1 VEKGKKKQNTTKKAS
16 QKAAQSQTGEL
27 AAYDWGDEKLT
38 DKQRQFVFYYTWPG
52 QDGFHCAMRAAKK
65 AGYGQAVAN
74 SLVYKMLRDPK
85 IQKLIQKFEGQAK
98 TAVHDAAQ
106 RFIQEKIIRADYDVK
121 DYYDISEYSN
131 EKTGEVSKKF
141 NLKDLRDLTKEQ
153 RICIDGIEAKGQQS
167 TPVFIFAD
175 RQKERDSIIALDAA
189 WNGGNKG
196 NEYDVEETKEIIM
209 ERITVRQERR
219 MKRSREIDFD
229 IMDAP
234 KNNVGEEL

>member
-1 VEKGKKKQNTTKKAS
+1 VASVEKEKKKRNTKTAS
-16 QKAAQSQTGEL
+16 QPQAGLL

-38 DKQRQFVFYYTWPG
+38 EKQRQFIFYFTWPG

-85 IQKLIQKFEGQAK
+85 IKKIIQRFESQAK
-98 TAVHDAAQ
+98 ASVHDAAQ
-106 RFIQEKIIRADYDVK
+106 RFIQEKIIRADYDVV
-121 DYYDISEYSN
+121 DYYTITEHIN
-131 EKTGEVSKKF
+131 EKTGEISKKF
-141 NLKDLRDLTKEQ
+141 SLKDLEILTKEQ
-153 RICIDGIEAKGQQS
+153 RLCIDGIDAKGQQS

-175 RQKERDSIIALDAA
+175 RQKERDSIISLDAT

-209 ERITVRQERR
+209 ERITIRQERR
-219 MKRSREIDFD
+219 MKQADEVDKD
-229 IMDAP
+229 IVMKP
-234 KNNVGEEL
+234 LESVREEL

>member
-1 VEKGKKKQNTTKKAS
+1 VEKEKKKPKTTKATS
-16 QKAAQSQTGEL
+16 QPQTGLL

-38 DKQRQFVFYYTWPG
+38 DKQRQFIFYFTWPG

-98 TAVHDAAQ
+98 ASVHDAAQ
-106 RFIQEKIIRADYDVK
+106 RFLQEKIIRADYKVK
-121 DYYDISEYSN
+121 DFFDVEDQISV
-131 EKTGEVSKKF
+131 KTGNMRRVFIPKPPET
-141 NLKDLRDLTKEQ
+141 LTDEQ
-153 RICIDGIEAKGQQS
+153 LLCIDNIE
-167 TPVFIFAD
+167 PVQGGNRIVFAD
-175 RQKERDSIIALDAA
+175 RQKERDSIIALDAT

-196 NEYDVEETKEIIM
+196 NEYDVEETKEIVI

-219 MKRSREIDFD
+219 MRQAREVDFD
-229 IMDAP
+229 IIGNSGDIS
-234 KNNVGEEL
+234 GEDEL